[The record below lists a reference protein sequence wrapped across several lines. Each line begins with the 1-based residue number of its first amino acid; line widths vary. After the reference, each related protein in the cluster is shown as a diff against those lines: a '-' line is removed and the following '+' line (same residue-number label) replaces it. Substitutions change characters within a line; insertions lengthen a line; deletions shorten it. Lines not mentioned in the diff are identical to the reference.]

1 MNYQII
7 LNQEEIFSGD
17 LYILGIVV
25 FIVFILAAFV
35 FQMIWRKLRSYENL
49 KYEFVTI
56 IAHKFR
62 TPLTQIKWIL
72 ESVLAG
78 ETDSFKKEGLEN
90 IGQSTKTL
98 ISLTNTL
105 VELNHSTNKSVT
117 TYNFERLNICDL
129 VSKTADSLKERF
141 HEKNIFF
148 GIECSEPE
156 IFVKAD
162 RSRIEFVIQTLI
174 ENSINYSPVGMEV
187 KIFVQKV
194 GGKVKVTVVDHGIG
208 IASSDMSR
216 IFTKFFRS
224 KNAQTMDTEGF
235 GVGLYL
241 AKSIVNRHKGKM
253 EAFSEGVNMGS
264 AFSVILKAVK

>member
-7 LNQEEIFSGD
+7 LDQKEVFSGD
-17 LYILGIVV
+17 LYLLGVIALVLLVV
-25 FIVFILAAFV
+25 FLFI

-78 ETDSFKKEGLEN
+78 ETDSFKRESLAN

-117 TYNFERLNICDL
+117 TYSFERLNICDL
-129 VSKTADSLKERF
+129 VSKTADTLKERF

-148 GIECSEPE
+148 GIECSEPD
-156 IFVKAD
+156 IFAKVD
-162 RSRIEFVIQTLI
+162 RSRIEFVIQTII

-187 KIFVQKV
+187 KIFVQKI
-194 GGKVKVTVVDHGIG
+194 GHKVKITVVDHGIG

-241 AKSIVNRHKGKM
+241 AQSIVKRHKGKM
-253 EAFSEGVNMGS
+253 EVFSEGVNMGS
-264 AFSVILKAVK
+264 SFSVILKAVK